1 MDDPYRSKPFTRRF
15 RFCDPSSNDQLSTQK
30 YMEAN
35 KQTANYRYDD
45 WLFSLQLTLPYFI

>member
-35 KQTANYRYDD
+35 KQTANYRNMMIGCF
-45 WLFSLQLTLPYFI
+45 LSN